1 LEHYFRP
8 EGFAYRLVP
17 IRQVDESVQSGS
29 INTSILYERL
39 MKTFRWGNI
48 SDPSVF
54 IDSNTYRT
62 TLILQLRRRFTDL
75 AAALVAEGKTDQAR
89 LVADR
94 ITGLLPVANFR
105 NDVSIPGLAE
115 IYYQVGVPD
124 KGNSLLRGYLTEM
137 EQDLRYIISVEK
149 EIGSVLSN
157 EAEQNITLLG
167 EISRLAEAYNQMGL
181 VEEVQ
186 KLIEKLQ
193 INPL

>member
-1 LEHYFRP
+1 M
-8 EGFAYRLVP
+8 
-17 IRQVDESVQSGS
+17 QSGS